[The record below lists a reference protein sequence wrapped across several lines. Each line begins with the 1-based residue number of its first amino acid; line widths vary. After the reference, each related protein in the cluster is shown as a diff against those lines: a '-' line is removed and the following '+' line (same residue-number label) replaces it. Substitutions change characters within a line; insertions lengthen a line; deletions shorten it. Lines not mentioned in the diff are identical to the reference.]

1 MALLTTT
8 IGAYPKPDYVPV
20 PDWFQ
25 EESTIAKNP
34 TEAYDIY
41 LRNRPSDIEE
51 LLDRATREVV
61 GEQVNVGI
69 DVPTDGEI
77 RRENYVHYHCRHLN
91 GVDFAHLTEKTMRCG
106 AWVGAVPTITGDIR
120 AEEPF
125 LLRDWQTAQSVTERP
140 IKITLPGPMTIIDSL
155 ADSHYGDENKLGQA
169 LARALNVEIQ
179 ALVKA
184 GCPWIQIDE
193 PLLVREPEKAL
204 SSGIENLER
213 CFHDVPQTVRR
224 AVHACCGYPDTL
236 DNEHFHKAEQHA
248 YSRLADRLDA
258 SAIDEV
264 SIEDAHLHN
273 DLVLLE
279 HFKRTT
285 VTLGVIGIA
294 RTRVES
300 VDEIVG
306 RLREALAHIDAE
318 RLIVAPDCGLAMLKR
333 ETVLSKLKNMT
344 EAARTVK

>member
-25 EESTIAKNP
+25 EESTITRNP
-34 TEAYDIY
+34 TEAYEVY
-41 LRNRPSDIEE
+41 LRNRPIDIEAI
-51 LLDRATREVV
+51 LDRATREVIE
-61 GEQVNVGI
+61 EQVNVGI

-77 RRENYVHYHCRHLN
+77 RRENYIHYHCRHLD

-106 AWVGAVPTITGDIR
+106 AWVGRVPTITGGIR
-120 AEEPF
+120 ARNPF
-125 LLRDWQTAQSVTERP
+125 LFREWQSAQSVTDRP

-155 ADSHYGDENKLGQA
+155 ADGHYGDEDKLGQA
-169 LARALNVEIQ
+169 LAKALNVEIQ
-179 ALVKA
+179 SLAKA
-184 GCPWIQIDE
+184 GCRWIQIDE

-204 SSGIENLER
+204 SFGIENLER
-213 CFHDVPQTVRR
+213 CFHGLPQIVRR

-236 DNEHFHKAEQHA
+236 DNEHFHKAEQQA
-248 YSRLADRLDA
+248 YFQLADRLEA
-258 SAIDEV
+258 AVIDEV

-279 HFKRTT
+279 HFKNTT

-300 VDEIVG
+300 VGEIVD
-306 RLREALAHIDAE
+306 RLREALTHIDAE
-318 RLIVAPDCGLAMLKR
+318 RLIVAPDCGLAMLQR
-333 ETVLSKLKNMT
+333 ETLLSKLKNMT
-344 EAARTVK
+344 EAARMVV